1 MVTIRWKILVPNE
14 GASLC
19 GTCIWG
25 VVRKGYR
32 AGEVETFCRLVGPN
46 ALVPFTVCE
55 CTGYTDRRSPDSESG
70 RRIGFVSAASLRE
83 AEDLEIVPVTS
94 DKTKKDEAKDDGRRF
109 WTAPSFA

>member
-46 ALVPFTVCE
+46 ALVPFPVSE
-55 CTGYTDRRSPDSESG
+55 CTGYTDRRSPDSASG
-70 RRIGFVSAASLRE
+70 RRIGFVSAAALRE
-83 AEDLEIVPVTS
+83 TEGVEIVPVTS
-94 DKTKKDEAKDDGRRF
+94 DETKED
-109 WTAPSFA
+109 

>member
-1 MVTIRWKILVPNE
+1 MVTIRWKFLVPNE

-32 AGEVETFCRLVGPN
+32 AGEVETFCRLVCPN
-46 ALVPFTVCE
+46 ALVPFPVSE
-55 CTGYTDRRSPDSESG
+55 RTGYTDRRCPDSASG

-83 AEDLEIVPVTS
+83 TEDVEIVRVTS
-94 DKTKKDEAKDDGRRF
+94 NKTKKN
-109 WTAPSFA
+109 

>member
-32 AGEVETFCRLVGPN
+32 AGDVETFCRLVGPN
-46 ALVPFTVCE
+46 ALAPFPVSE
-55 CTGYTDRRSPDSESG
+55 CIGYTDRRSPDSAVG
-70 RRIGFVSAASLRE
+70 CRIGFISAASVRE
-83 AEDLEIVPVTS
+83 TKYVEIVPVTS
-94 DKTKKDEAKDDGRRF
+94 DETKED
-109 WTAPSFA
+109 

>member
-46 ALVPFTVCE
+46 ALVPFPVSE
-55 CTGYTDRRSPDSESG
+55 CTGYTDRRSPDSVSG
-70 RRIGFVSAASLRE
+70 RRIGFVSADALRE
-83 AEDLEIVPVTS
+83 TEEN
-94 DKTKKDEAKDDGRRF
+94 
-109 WTAPSFA
+109 